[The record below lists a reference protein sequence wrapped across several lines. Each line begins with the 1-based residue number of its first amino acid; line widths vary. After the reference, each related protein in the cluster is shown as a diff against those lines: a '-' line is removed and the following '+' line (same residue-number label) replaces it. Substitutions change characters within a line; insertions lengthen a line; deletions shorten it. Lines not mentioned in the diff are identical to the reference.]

1 MFNIATVLE
10 NDYKDLHAWL
20 SEISRYT
27 DIENMV
33 EFLGESNEPDMGR
46 WIQLRFY
53 THDYCYGLTA
63 IRPNNPSQAGY
74 LGLIVQTRKPR
85 AGESWNRG
93 NDLSDGPYHRD
104 TWNRCKNDI
113 ISYELVRVVKKL
125 DDFDQT
131 DKPTIQP
138 HEKGVIAYS

>member
-10 NDYKDLHAWL
+10 NDYKDLHGWL

-27 DIENMV
+27 SIENMV
-33 EFLGESNEPDMGR
+33 ELRGESNHPSEGR
-46 WIQLRFY
+46 KIALRLF
-53 THDYCYGLTA
+53 THDYYYDLAA

-74 LGLIVQTRKPR
+74 LGLVVSARKPR

-104 TWNRCKNDI
+104 TWEKCKNDI
-113 ISYELVRVVKKL
+113 ISYELVRVARVANPP
-125 DDFDQT
+125 FEAS
-131 DKPTIQP
+131 
-138 HEKGVIAYS
+138 EKESL